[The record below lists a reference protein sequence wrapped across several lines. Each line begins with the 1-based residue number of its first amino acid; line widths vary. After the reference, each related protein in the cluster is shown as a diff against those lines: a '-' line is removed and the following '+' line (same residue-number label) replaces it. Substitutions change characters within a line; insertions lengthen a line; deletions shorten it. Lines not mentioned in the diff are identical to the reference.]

1 MTQAASQSEV
11 GRNCSLSRV
20 QLFATPRTVA
30 HQAPLSV
37 GFPRQEY
44 WSGWPSSP
52 PGELPDPGTEP
63 TSPVSPALAGGFFTT
78 EPPGKLIRSR
88 LQTRQNSGSF
98 YGSSSVEQDIERG
111 DLNIFSSL
119 SPLFKAFRLHSGFL
133 ATQTLPHLDRKIKR
147 GGAANTDET
156 LSPRVSTIRADSGRW
171 GDAD

>member
-63 TSPVSPALAGGFFTT
+63 TSLESPVVAGGFFTSAL
-78 EPPGKLIRSR
+78 PGKLGIQFS
-88 LQTRQNSGSF
+88 LL
-98 YGSSSVEQDIERG
+98 ERE
-111 DLNIFSSL
+111 LL
-119 SPLFKAFRLHSGFL
+119 TKL
-133 ATQTLPHLDRKIKR
+133 LPF
-147 GGAANTDET
+147 
-156 LSPRVSTIRADSGRW
+156 
-171 GDAD
+171 